1 MALQSPFNKK
11 VAISARKS
19 ATIGVNCIS
28 NVTFSCKPGAPT
40 AWTMDYDPV
49 KQMIRSESA
58 M

>member
-1 MALQSPFNKK
+1 MVPSLLSHQA
-11 VAISARKS
+11 VISARKS
-19 ATIGVNCIS
+19 ATKSVNCIS